1 MTLPPFD
8 LHRPRSLEEATE
20 LLDRYGDDA
29 AAYCG
34 GTELL
39 LLLKLRLASFGHLV
53 DLKGIEELRGVQRD
67 DGALAV
73 GAAVAHRELERSQV
87 VRELLP
93 ALASMERRVANV
105 RVRHVGTLGGNVC
118 FADPRSDPTT
128 FLLALDA
135 ELECRRGGA
144 TPRRIGARDFFL
156 GPYQTALAAGEILTS
171 VRIPVPP
178 PGATIVHEKFAFY
191 ERPSATVTCLLRGQG
206 GEVADAR
213 IAVGSVGPRPTRA
226 RDAERRLLGAP
237 FSALDEGESVEEV
250 ATLAAEACGAVDDAT
265 GSADYKAN
273 LVRVLVTRSIR
284 RAIRTAA

>member
-29 AAYCG
+29 APYCG

-39 LLLKLRLASFGHLV
+39 LLLKLRLASLGHLV
-53 DLKGIEELRGVQRD
+53 DLKGIDELGGVRHD
-67 DGALAV
+67 DDALVV
-73 GAAVAHRELERSQV
+73 GATVTHRELERSPIV
-87 VRELLP
+87 HELLP
-93 ALASMERRVANV
+93 AFATMERRVANI
-105 RVRHVGTLGGNVC
+105 RVRHVGTLGGNLC
-118 FADPRSDPTT
+118 FSDPRSDPAT

-144 TPRRIGARDFFL
+144 TPRRIPVRDFFV

-171 VRIPVPP
+171 VRIPAPR
-178 PGATIVHEKFAFY
+178 GATIVHEKFAFY
-191 ERPSATVTCLLRGQG
+191 ERPSATVTCLLRRQG
-206 GEVADAR
+206 GKVADAR

-226 RDAERRLLGAP
+226 RDAERRLTGAP
-237 FSALDEGESVEEV
+237 VSELEDGGPLEEV
-250 ATLAAEACGAVDDAT
+250 GALAAEASGAVDDAT

-273 LVRVLVTRSIR
+273 LVRVLVKRSVR
-284 RAIRTAA
+284 EAVGTSS